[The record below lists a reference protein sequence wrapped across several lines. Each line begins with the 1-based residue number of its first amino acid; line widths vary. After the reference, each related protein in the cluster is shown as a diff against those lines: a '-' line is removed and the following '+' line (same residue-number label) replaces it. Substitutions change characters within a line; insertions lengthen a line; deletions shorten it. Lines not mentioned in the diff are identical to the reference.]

1 MKNQIL
7 AIVKKDIRGITSNHR
22 MFATLLVVP
31 IVLTVLVPTLFILIM
46 RFAPTESPDFQ
57 KLLAMLPLA

>member
-31 IVLTVLVPTLFILIM
+31 IVLTV
-46 RFAPTESPDFQ
+46 
-57 KLLAMLPLA
+57 